1 MKYAQGSDGES
12 LSLYIEAFEDRRE
25 DKLLKKITHL
35 SEELGLW
42 KNVRDKLISF
52 LKQKGDSHN
61 LIKIYLKEGDLTSAF
76 KIASLYTTNRLDAE
90 SVAKASEEA
99 MPHKAQKFTET

>member
-1 MKYAQGSDGES
+1 
-12 LSLYIEAFEDRRE
+12 
-25 DKLLKKITHL
+25 
-35 SEELGLW
+35 LW
-42 KNVRDKLISF
+42 KNDRDKLISF
-52 LKQKGDSHN
+52 LKQKGDSHK

-99 MPHKAQKFTET
+99 MPHKAAEIYQNIARVHKTIR